1 MTILWILRYI
11 RLRYFLE
18 LRSDILKI
26 GEIEFDD
33 DMVMNNMM
41 GPNAIRILEEMI
53 RDLDLKEGMKILDLG
68 CGKGLTSIYLARKYG
83 VTVYAVDLWIS
94 ATENFERIKE
104 QGLEEIII
112 PIHAEAHD
120 LPFADGFFDAI
131 ITVDSY
137 QYYGHEEGYLDKHLA
152 PLLKKGGRIVVGIPG
167 LRKEF
172 DDGIPAEMEP
182 YYKLE
187 YNFHTCNW
195 WNELWGKSNLVGD
208 VRCREL
214 DCHKRAWEDWL
225 SCENEHAKGDIPMME
240 ADGGKYYNTVSFS
253 AVRKK

>member
-1 MTILWILRYI
+1 MSLR
-11 RLRYFLE
+11 LLLE
-18 LRSDILKI
+18 LWGDNLII

-33 DMVMNNMM
+33 NMVMNNMM
-41 GPNAIRILEEMI
+41 GPNALRILEEMI
-53 RDLDLKEGMKILDLG
+53 KDIDLKKEMRILDLG
-68 CGKGLTSIYLARKYG
+68 CGKGLTSIYLARKYD

-94 ATENFERIKE
+94 ATENFKRFKE
-104 QGLEEIII
+104 QGLEGRII

-120 LPFADGFFDAI
+120 LPFADGFFDVI
-131 ITVDSY
+131 VNVDSY

-152 PLLKKGGRIVVGIPG
+152 PLLNKGGRIVVGIPG

-172 DDGIPAEMEP
+172 DNGIPIEMKP

-195 WNELWGKSNLVGD
+195 WKELWKKSKLIKD
-208 VRCREL
+208 IRCREL
-214 DCHKRAWEDWL
+214 NCHNRAWEEWL
-225 SCENEHAKGDIPMME
+225 SCDNEHAKGDIPMME